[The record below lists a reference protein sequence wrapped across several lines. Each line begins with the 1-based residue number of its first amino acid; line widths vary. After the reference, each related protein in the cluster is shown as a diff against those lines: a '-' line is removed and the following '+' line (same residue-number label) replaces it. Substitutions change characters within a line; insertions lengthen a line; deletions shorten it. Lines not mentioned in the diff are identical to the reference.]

1 MRIFYINSKTQ
12 ISRIFN
18 PVNKITIHLLLL
30 NKKILLK
37 NNIKFFYVFLGK
49 KVKVFKLKI
58 RYLNSRKTFSF
69 AS

>member
-37 NNIKFFYVFLGK
+37 NTIKFFYVFLGN

>member
-58 RYLNSRKTFSF
+58 RYLNS
-69 AS
+69 